1 MSLSS
6 FKGASRSLDA
16 SFYIYELKDCSFK
29 EIKDHL
35 LTLYSWN
42 DEVNY
47 HNKDK
52 AS

>member
-16 SFYIYELKDCSFK
+16 SYCTHELKDRLFK
-29 EIKDHL
+29 EIQDRL